1 MWYPY
6 AISAKFITEERVLL
20 AAAQYKGGVSTM
32 IDRQYH
38 LNFEYTTIHLQINNS
53 FSINSYLPGHW
64 WRQDQSKKSHT
75 LPHHHPH
82 KQEPQKHPLYIV
94 LPSLLRNSTQES
106 RLLHRPV
113 FRVYILS
120 HALHFSSIAT
130 MRLSAL
136 LSLLFSAA
144 VYGQSGR
151 KQTFDSMNLLWYQHF
166 IVAPKKFLTL
176 PLGQVRPV
184 GWLLDQVFF
193 FAR

>member
-1 MWYPY
+1 M
-6 AISAKFITEERVLL
+6 IQR
-20 AAAQYKGGVSTM
+20 GVSTM
-32 IDRQYH
+32 ID
-38 LNFEYTTIHLQINNS
+38 NFEYTTIHLQINNS
-53 FSINSYLPGHW
+53 FSINSYLASYW
-64 WRQDQSKKSHT
+64 WRQDQSNGKSHT

-82 KQEPQKHPLYIV
+82 KQAPQKHPLYIV
-94 LPSLLRNSTQES
+94 LPFLLRNSTQES
-106 RLLHRPV
+106 RLLHRPA

-136 LSLLFSAA
+136 PSLLFSAA

>member
-1 MWYPY
+1 
-6 AISAKFITEERVLL
+6 
-20 AAAQYKGGVSTM
+20 M
-32 IDRQYH
+32 IDRQYC
-38 LNFEYTTIHLQINNS
+38 LNFEYTTIHLQINND
-53 FSINSYLPGHW
+53 FSINSYLAGHW
-64 WRQDQSKKSHT
+64 WRQDQSNGKSLT

-82 KQEPQKHPLYIV
+82 TTKTPLYIV
-94 LPSLLRNSTQES
+94 LPSLLRNSTQEF
-106 RLLHRPV
+106 RLLRRPA

-136 LSLLFSAA
+136 PSLLFSAA